1 MNFTTIALA
10 FMAILTLQM
19 ATLAVSK
26 HHGPSSPCGKT
37 CMRRLLYNTAYSS
50 AASVIGMVMDVYDTK
65 SYCSTD
71 ATESLCPDWVR
82 QTVSDIASE
91 MTKEKFR
98 MLGATP
104 SVTHYSFVQEMAD
117 VSREAALLGM
127 SWASK
132 TVTGIGEHNQAQYDS
147 MAWTLHH
154 LQTTKSTK
162 VHAKKLRKAIA
173 NHPAGEPTPGSLKL
187 DQTILLGSD
196 TPSYILGPLMGGP
209 GPCLD
214 AILCSPDVFA
224 VISPMLVGALDKGVL
239 RKDAFLLYLLESAHG
254 TSKVKRGGKPG
265 EIYSFEYAKWLQRP
279 SHGGQGHQIPPKNF
293 DVDKPWHQSMETHQP
308 ELRPNVPGDTQ
319 MFRAEEFHH
328 ETGMVQ
334 NRIMQYERLS
344 SLPDPRGQAGRMDRQ
359 SFREAGANGQWRT
372 GDRFLNPRAIE
383 DITESLWHGMDQQAE
398 YQMLKTSG
406 NEAILDSMGSP
417 IVRKINRGKGRVHE
431 ILSMEPAEQAVRS
444 DNGHRVQKF
453 NVRDADGVKMEGINA
468 WLDDL
473 EHYAWESVRLGRND
487 RPPWELEGGPSSERP
502 KDDPPM
508 EHPSDSQPPKQDPP
522 KQDPPEHDP
531 PNEDPPADGP
541 PPSSGDTSSPS
552 SSPPADGDNPSGS
565 DGDESNGLDVVDGD
579 IPPLQLPPPLVPLP
593 PPPPGMAP
601 VPPPPGAALSE
612 PDTPSPPDSPGPPGT
627 ESTDD
632 THWTDPDYVT
642 PPGSAPPGS
651 PPASE
656 PVTASEPGTPNEPQ
670 SPSEPGTPDGPK
682 PPGSQPGK
690 PPHYGGPV
698 VIPPAW
704 YSKTHAHSSTSS
716 GLATVTRYLTPAWSN
731 STSSAAVTTALPVSA
746 VPFGSAGNS
755 TRALGPAMASGYATA
770 VVSAAKPSSASPVSS
785 TSTRAVVAAFT
796 GWSNS
801 TVPRGSSGLASAT
814 GATTFLTVVQS
825 GGVSSPPATL
835 R

>member
-1 MNFTTIALA
+1 MSSNCWEISSHLICDPIKVEVDSWTFVFLPDIFSIRLQREVHNIMNFTTIALA

-50 AASVIGMVMDVYDTK
+50 AASGIGMVMDVYDTK

-265 EIYSFEYAKWLQRP
+265 EIYSFECVFSYTNRFKTERRTSDA
-279 SHGGQGHQIPPKNF
+279 
-293 DVDKPWHQSMETHQP
+293 
-308 ELRPNVPGDTQ
+308 
-319 MFRAEEFHH
+319 RANEEH
-328 ETGMVQ
+328 
-334 NRIMQYERLS
+334 
-344 SLPDPRGQAGRMDRQ
+344 
-359 SFREAGANGQWRT
+359 
-372 GDRFLNPRAIE
+372 
-383 DITESLWHGMDQQAE
+383 
-398 YQMLKTSG
+398 
-406 NEAILDSMGSP
+406 
-417 IVRKINRGKGRVHE
+417 
-431 ILSMEPAEQAVRS
+431 
-444 DNGHRVQKF
+444 
-453 NVRDADGVKMEGINA
+453 
-468 WLDDL
+468 
-473 EHYAWESVRLGRND
+473 
-487 RPPWELEGGPSSERP
+487 
-502 KDDPPM
+502 
-508 EHPSDSQPPKQDPP
+508 
-522 KQDPPEHDP
+522 
-531 PNEDPPADGP
+531 
-541 PPSSGDTSSPS
+541 
-552 SSPPADGDNPSGS
+552 
-565 DGDESNGLDVVDGD
+565 
-579 IPPLQLPPPLVPLP
+579 
-593 PPPPGMAP
+593 
-601 VPPPPGAALSE
+601 
-612 PDTPSPPDSPGPPGT
+612 
-627 ESTDD
+627 
-632 THWTDPDYVT
+632 
-642 PPGSAPPGS
+642 
-651 PPASE
+651 
-656 PVTASEPGTPNEPQ
+656 
-670 SPSEPGTPDGPK
+670 
-682 PPGSQPGK
+682 
-690 PPHYGGPV
+690 
-698 VIPPAW
+698 
-704 YSKTHAHSSTSS
+704 
-716 GLATVTRYLTPAWSN
+716 
-731 STSSAAVTTALPVSA
+731 
-746 VPFGSAGNS
+746 
-755 TRALGPAMASGYATA
+755 
-770 VVSAAKPSSASPVSS
+770 
-785 TSTRAVVAAFT
+785 
-796 GWSNS
+796 
-801 TVPRGSSGLASAT
+801 
-814 GATTFLTVVQS
+814 
-825 GGVSSPPATL
+825 
-835 R
+835 

>member
-1 MNFTTIALA
+1 MALA

-19 ATLAVSK
+19 ATLVVSK

-50 AASVIGMVMDVYDTK
+50 AASGIGMVMDVYDSK
-65 SYCSTD
+65 AYCLTD
-71 ATESLCPDWVR
+71 AKESVCPDWVR
-82 QTVSDIASE
+82 QTVSDIAGD
-91 MTKEKFR
+91 MMKKRFR

-104 SVTHYSFVQEMAD
+104 GVTHYSFVQEMAD

-162 VHAKKLRKAIA
+162 VHAKKLRQAIA
-173 NHPAGEPTPGSLKL
+173 NHPADKPNPGSVKE

-224 VISPMLVGALDKGVL
+224 IISPMLVGALDQGVL

-254 TSKVKRGGKPG
+254 SSKMKRGGGKPG
-265 EIYSFEYAKWLQRP
+265 EIYSFEYAKWLARP
-279 SHGGQGHQIPPKNF
+279 SHSGQGHQIPPKNF
-293 DVDKPWHQSMETHQP
+293 DVDKPWHRSMETHQP
-308 ELRPNVPGDTQ
+308 ELRPTVPGDTQ
-319 MFRAEEFHH
+319 MFRSEEFHH

-359 SFREAGANGQWRT
+359 SFREAGADGRWRT
-372 GDRFLNPRAIE
+372 GDRFLNPRSIE
-383 DITESLWHGMDQQAE
+383 DITESTWHGMDQQAE
-398 YQMLKTSG
+398 FQMLKTSG
-406 NEAILDSMGSP
+406 NEAILDSVGSP
-417 IVRKINRGKGRVHE
+417 IVRKMNRGKGRVHE
-431 ILSMEPAEQAVRS
+431 ILSLEPAEQAVRS
-444 DNGHRVQKF
+444 DNGHHVQKF
-453 NVRDADGVKMEGINA
+453 NVRDADGVKMQGINA
-468 WLDDL
+468 WLDDM

-487 RPPWELEGGPSSERP
+487 RPPWKLEGGPSSERP
-502 KDDPPM
+502 KDDPPTD
-508 EHPSDSQPPKQDPP
+508 HPSDSQPPQEDPPKQNPPKQDPP
-522 KQDPPEHDP
+522 KQDPPNVDP
-531 PNEDPPADGP
+531 PSDGP
-541 PPSSGDTSSPS
+541 PASSGDTSSPS
-552 SSPPADGDNPSGS
+552 SSPPTNGDNPSSS
-565 DGDESNGLDVVDGD
+565 DGDDSNGLDVSM
-579 IPPLQLPPPLVPLP
+579 
-593 PPPPGMAP
+593 PPGMAP
-601 VPPPPGAALSE
+601 VPPPPGAAPSELSDSSD
-612 PDTPSPPDSPGPPGT
+612 PPSPPDSLDPPGT

-651 PPASE
+651 PPPSE
-656 PVTASEPGTPNEPQ
+656 PVTPSEPGMPNEPQ
-670 SPSEPGTPDGPK
+670 SPSEPGTPDEPK

-716 GLATVTRYLTPAWSN
+716 GLATFTRYLTSAWSN
-731 STSSAAVTTALPVSA
+731 STSSVAVNTALPVSA
-746 VPFGSAGNS
+746 APFRSAGNG
-755 TRALGPAMASGYATA
+755 TRASGPAMASGYATR
-770 VVSAAKPSSASPVSS
+770 VVSAAKPSFASPFSS
-785 TSTRAVVAAFT
+785 TPTRAVAAVFT

-801 TVPRGSSGLASAT
+801 TMPRGSSGFA
-814 GATTFLTVVQS
+814 TVVRSAS
-825 GGVSSPPATL
+825 GGV
-835 R
+835 

>member
-1 MNFTTIALA
+1 MALA

-19 ATLAVSK
+19 ATLVVSK
-26 HHGPSSPCGKT
+26 HHGPPSPCGKT

-50 AASVIGMVMDVYDTK
+50 AASGIGMVMDVYDSK
-65 SYCSTD
+65 AYCLTD
-71 ATESLCPDWVR
+71 AKESVCPDWVR

-91 MTKEKFR
+91 MMKKKFR

-147 MAWTLHH
+147 MAWALHH

-162 VHAKKLRKAIA
+162 VHAKKLRRAIA
-173 NHPAGEPTPGSLKL
+173 NHPAGKPNPGSMQM

-279 SHGGQGHQIPPKNF
+279 SHGGQGHQMPPKNF

-359 SFREAGANGQWRT
+359 SFREAGADGQWRT
-372 GDRFLNPRAIE
+372 GDRFLNPRSIE

-417 IVRKINRGKGRVHE
+417 IVRKMNRGKGRVHE
-431 ILSMEPAEQAVRS
+431 ILSLEPAEQAVRS
-444 DNGHRVQKF
+444 DNGHHVQKF
-453 NVRDADGVKMEGINA
+453 NVRDADGVKMQGINA
-468 WLDDL
+468 WLDDM
-473 EHYAWESVRLGRND
+473 EQYAWESVRLGRND
-487 RPPWELEGGPSSERP
+487 RPPWKLEGGPSSERP
-502 KDDPPM
+502 KDDPPTD
-508 EHPSDSQPPKQDPP
+508 HPSDSQPPKEDPPKQNPP
-522 KQDPPEHDP
+522 KQDPLKQDP
-531 PNEDPPADGP
+531 PNGDPPSDGP
-541 PPSSGDTSSPS
+541 PASSGDTSSPS
-552 SSPPADGDNPSGS
+552 SSPPTDGDHPSGS
-565 DGDESNGLDVVDGD
+565 DGDDSNGLDVIDGD
-579 IPPLQLPPPLVPLP
+579 IPPLELPPPLVPLP

-601 VPPPPGAALSE
+601 VPPPPGAAPSE
-612 PDTPSPPDSPGPPGT
+612 PSDPSDPPSPPDSLDPPGN

-651 PPASE
+651 PPPPE
-656 PVTASEPGTPNEPQ
+656 PVTPSELGIPNEPQ
-670 SPSEPGTPDGPK
+670 SPSEPGTPDEPK

-704 YSKTHAHSSTSS
+704 YTKTHAHSSTSS
-716 GLATVTRYLTPAWSN
+716 GLTTITRYLTSAWAN
-731 STSSAAVTTALPVSA
+731 STSSVAVDTALPVSTA
-746 VPFGSAGNS
+746 PFGSVGNG
-755 TRALGPAMASGYATA
+755 TRASGPAMASGYATA
-770 VVSAAKPSSASPVSS
+770 VVSAAKPFSASPFSS
-785 TSTRAVVAAFT
+785 TPTRAVAAVFT

-801 TVPRGSSGLASAT
+801 TMPRGSSGFATAT
-814 GATTFLTVVQS
+814 GATTFSTVVRSTS
-825 GGVSSPPATL
+825 GGV
-835 R
+835 